1 MNAPSFLSR
10 VEDTFA
16 ITGRGVVVIPGIPQG
31 GKKYFVRIG
40 DTLEVRKPDGQR
52 LLTSVAGIEMVNSPR
67 KIGIPLLLPQ
77 EIEKHDVPIGS
88 ELWHATEPPAA

>member
-1 MNAPSFLSR
+1 MNVTSFLSR

-16 ITGRGVVVIPGIPQG
+16 ITGRGVVVIPGIPQD

-40 DTLEVRKPDGQR
+40 DALEVRKPDGQR

-67 KIGIPLLLPQ
+67 KIGIPVLLPRDVQ
-77 EIEKHDVPIGS
+77 KEDVPIGS
-88 ELWHATEPPAA
+88 ELWHTANEKPA